1 MMQKKSQTC
10 KTTNLLGHLGHK
22 NEIPI
27 EQKAKWDDF
36 ITHIQILELA

>member
-1 MMQKKSQTC
+1 MMQKKRQTC

-22 NEIPI
+22 N